1 MGQISNSFFLLKID
15 ISSHVNSISIPPK
28 TALDFC
34 CSLAPEVVGT
44 LHKISIQPSG
54 AHWFGHQV
62 RSRHRHLRHGL
73 LRAFEPPRQPREES
87 QVEGGK
93 GGRRTQVEEGPTI
106 PGSSKYVFVF
116 CLLVGFFLAK
126 WAKFYIYLDNA
137 GIKGQ
142 KTYRKNDGPRRWDVN
157 IWRQ

>member
-1 MGQISNSFFLLKID
+1 MGDPKSSREYLLFHPKGQVQQTELLGRWDKFRIVFSFWRLTFPAM
-15 ISSHVNSISIPPK
+15 SIQFQSAK

-54 AHWFGHQV
+54 AHWLGHQV

-73 LRAFEPPRQPREES
+73 LCAFEPPRQPREES

-93 GGRRTQVEEGPTI
+93 GGRRTQVEEGPTR
-106 PGSSKYVFVF
+106 PGSSKYVFVS
-116 CLLVGFFLAK
+116 CLLVGFFWQNGLN
-126 WAKFYIYLDNA
+126 FTYI
-137 GIKGQ
+137 
-142 KTYRKNDGPRRWDVN
+142 
-157 IWRQ
+157 